1 MTRTRD
7 IVAVAVL
14 LLTGVLGA
22 VLVSPLT
29 GAMLLI
35 AAGSELF
42 TVRLRGARI
51 SGSFAAIVLSMALL
65 GPVPAAVIG
74 AVTASFD
81 GVLARNSWRT
91 ILAGAAMYALLP
103 LAGGAALTQ
112 VDHGDPIPFAAA
124 VVLVFMVTNALN
136 FSAVA
141 VYLRLRGVLG
151 VREAFATVYRTLLPF
166 EFATALLTAGAA
178 FTYERIGIAA
188 LILLLVVL
196 GVFHHLARTAV
207 AAHDRGEE
215 LMQRTEELGMLQ
227 VGVLTTVLQTLAM
240 RDAMTARHSAAVAR
254 YSREVARLLGCDE
267 REQDLIHTAAL
278 LHDIGKFILPDSV
291 LFANRRLT
299 DDEWELVKLH
309 PESGAKLVERIDGYG
324 PVAPIILHHHE
335 RFEGGGYPAGIEGE
349 EIPLGSRIIA
359 CADTY
364 DVMTSRDSYRRPVS
378 REAAIAE
385 LQRVSGTQL
394 DPRVAAAFEQM
405 IVSGAVDFS
414 HADETD
420 FEHELD
426 ARSIKRA
433 RRSAENKGE
442 LHSLT
447 PRGNAAF

>member
-1 MTRTRD
+1 
-7 IVAVAVL
+7 
-14 LLTGVLGA
+14 
-22 VLVSPLT
+22 
-29 GAMLLI
+29 
-35 AAGSELF
+35 
-42 TVRLRGARI
+42 
-51 SGSFAAIVLSMALL
+51 
-65 GPVPAAVIG
+65 
-74 AVTASFD
+74 
-81 GVLARNSWRT
+81 
-91 ILAGAAMYALLP
+91 
-103 LAGGAALTQ
+103 
-112 VDHGDPIPFAAA
+112 
-124 VVLVFMVTNALN
+124 
-136 FSAVA
+136 
-141 VYLRLRGVLG
+141 
-151 VREAFATVYRTLLPF
+151 
-166 EFATALLTAGAA
+166 
-178 FTYERIGIAA
+178 
-188 LILLLVVL
+188 
-196 GVFHHLARTAV
+196 
-207 AAHDRGEE
+207 
-215 LMQRTEELGMLQ
+215 
-227 VGVLTTVLQTLAM
+227 M

-309 PESGAKLVERIDGYG
+309 PESGAQLVERIDGYG